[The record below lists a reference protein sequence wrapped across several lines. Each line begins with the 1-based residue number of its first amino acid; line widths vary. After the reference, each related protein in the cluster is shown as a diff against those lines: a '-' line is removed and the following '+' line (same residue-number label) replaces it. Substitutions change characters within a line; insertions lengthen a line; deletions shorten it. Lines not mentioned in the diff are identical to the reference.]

1 MTTYIVHHRQ
11 KHGEVAHDC
20 TCSPRREV
28 NGSLDGSTGLHV
40 CPLFCWSRG
49 RQLSGPYDSWGGRS
63 CRPARH
69 PVPRARAIG
78 RRDAT
83 SFTAKEPGQARLLP
97 GLARNRLGR
106 DFQLSLA
113 GPERSPRLPSRP
125 LSGSLQVS
133 VQKRLRAAQRWC
145 PGGSEPRGQM
155 TRPGSKGGQQFPP
168 GRHCGK
174 EADDPEIP
182 RRPRRA
188 IPERRA
194 GPAAREWRLL
204 PLPWTPGKVTPP
216 RRRGPPRAQLFP
228 LSLLSLVSLSPSPPG
243 ALPSCGEAEV
253 GARPRRAQPTCRPW
267 RRRRPASPGA
277 FLPLSSPRPSLRP
290 DPS

>member
-1 MTTYIVHHRQ
+1 MSQDSRS
-11 KHGEVAHDC
+11 GEEH
-20 TCSPRREV
+20 S
-28 NGSLDGSTGLHV
+28 GSQG
-40 CPLFCWSRG
+40 
-49 RQLSGPYDSWGGRS
+49 WGGRS

-155 TRPGSKGGQQFPP
+155 TRPGGKGGQQFPP

-188 IPERRA
+188 IPGRRA

-228 LSLLSLVSLSPSPPG
+228 LSLLSLVSLSPLSARG
-243 ALPSCGEAEV
+243 APQLRRSGSGRPAA
-253 GARPRRAQPTCRPW
+253 ARPAYLPTREKEEACVSGCF
-267 RRRRPASPGA
+267 PASE
-277 FLPLSSPRPSLRP
+277 LPETLSEAGP
-290 DPS
+290 